1 MMNILRKLLFL
12 QLILSSAFGAEKLCE
27 NTKILT
33 HNGKKIS
40 LCFALKENL
49 YLSLECSTVESCF
62 KIKDLELS
70 LVPDQSPGFSLCFQS
85 GGKPF
90 LGAIGNVEEK
100 IPFCEFKGRF
110 VDQENLM
117 RRWKAI
123 NKSL

>member
-1 MMNILRKLLFL
+1 MMNILLKLLVL
-12 QLILSSAFGAEKLCE
+12 HIILSSAFGAEKLCE
-27 NTKILT
+27 DPKILT
-33 HNGKKIS
+33 LNGKKVT
-40 LCFALKENL
+40 LCFTAKENL

-62 KIKDLELS
+62 KIKDLDLS

-90 LGAIGNVEEK
+90 LGAIGKVEEK

-110 VDQENLM
+110 ADQENLM